1 MNKTIKTTIPF
12 LSLLLFSGCV
22 STENLGVAS
31 LMKDENKINV
41 AKFPHKI
48 NDRVSI
54 PPTCKSQFE
63 ESLPKVAIV
72 KFTNNTTYGKA
83 TINFKDK
90 KQGAE
95 IGLLGTSIGA
105 KAEKK
110 EYNEKREVDAK
121 LSESVTSPLE
131 NLILETGAAELITRE
146 DIDKIDKELKL
157 QDSGL
162 LDTDTI
168 VEFGKQSGVKYL
180 ITGSID
186 SVEESYRDNEG
197 ASKDVNSVTS
207 KSDNNAVK
215 VVGLLGRVITSF
227 TDGLSIKTKVTV
239 KMLDVETGKLVF
251 TKKLQGEKFVGKL
264 KRASFD
270 QVTGAIKATIIESL
284 PQISPEF
291 NAKFSVKSYVTQI
304 RSEEKGSDDMIAQIN
319 LGSKNKVQ
327 ENQYFNVYKYEAYA
341 DPLSGKES
349 CDLIQMPIELKITN
363 QIGPD
368 RTWATVEGEVEQLR
382 IGHLVKRSI
391 KE

>member
-1 MNKTIKTTIPF
+1 MNKTLKTTIPL

-22 STENLGVAS
+22 STENLGVSS
-31 LMKDENKINV
+31 LMKDENKIDV
-41 AKFPHKI
+41 AEFPHRI
-48 NDRVSI
+48 NTRVSI

-63 ESLPKVAIV
+63 EALPKVAIV
-72 KFTNNTTYGKA
+72 KFKNNTTYGKA
-83 TINFKDK
+83 TISFKDK

-110 EYNEKREVDAK
+110 EYNEQREVDAK

-146 DIDKIDKELKL
+146 DMDKIDAELKL

-162 LDTDTI
+162 LDSDSI
-168 VEFGKQSGVKYL
+168 VDFGKQSGVKYL

-186 SVEESYRDNEG
+186 SVEESYRDNDG
-197 ASKDVNSVTS
+197 ASKD
-207 KSDNNAVK
+207 DNNAAK
-215 VVGLLGRVITSF
+215 VVGLLGRVITSL
-227 TDGLSIKTKVTV
+227 TDGLSITTKVTV
-239 KMLDVETGKLVF
+239 KMIDVETGKLVF
-251 TKKLQGEKFVGKL
+251 TKKIKGEKFVGKL

-284 PQISPEF
+284 PQISPQF

-304 RSEEKGSDDMIAQIN
+304 RAEEKGSDDIIAQIN
-319 LGSKNKVQ
+319 LGSKNRVQ
-327 ENQYFNVYKYEAYA
+327 ENQYFKVYKYEAYA

-349 CDLIQMPIELKITN
+349 CDLIEIPIELKATN
-363 QIGPD
+363 QIGPN
-368 RTWATVEGEVEQLR
+368 RAWTTVDGESDQLK
-382 IGHLVKRSI
+382 IGHLIKRTI